1 MFFLLRW
8 LEKLNQPEPPDELKR
23 RLKRRLEKYNR
34 DRERE
39 RRRDVLK

>member
-39 RRRDVLK
+39 RRRDALK